1 MRPNFSQ
8 TIRPCLQATLKNYQS
23 MNYLTLDNVS
33 KSYGPK
39 ILFKDISLLINKG
52 ERIALVAKNGT
63 GKTSLLRVLAGTEG
77 VEGENAKIIFAKGVT
92 IGYLEQDPI
101 LNETLTAIEAVFD
114 SDNRNI
120 IAIKNYEKA
129 LLDNDPLS
137 IQKSLEVLDEL
148 HAWDFEAK
156 IQEILSKL
164 KIDGFLNQSVKT
176 LSGGQKKRLALAK
189 LLIDMPDFIILDEPT
204 NHLDL
209 DMIEWLE
216 VYFTQASITLF
227 TVTHDR
233 YFLDA
238 VCNTIIELEGGKFYR
253 YNGTSRGNREGN
265 YGYYLEQKALR
276 QEVDSANM
284 AKNRKLF
291 LRELDWMRRQ
301 PQARTTKAQS
311 RIDDFHEIKEKV
323 SGKRDNEDLQMD
335 IKASWMGSKILELHN
350 VALSFDDIK
359 IVQDFSYKFK
369 KGERIGIVGA
379 NGTGKSTFLKLMLGE
394 MMPDGGKVVI
404 GETINFGYYNQDGM
418 VFKDDKRVIDVIT
431 DIAEYIPLEKGQK
444 LTAAGLL
451 ERFLFSREQQQVMA
465 SQLSGGEKR
474 RLYLLTI
481 LMKNPNFL
489 ILDEPT
495 NDLDIL
501 TLNVLED
508 FLQNQFTGCLV
519 VVTHDRYFMDKLV
532 DHLFIFEGEGQIKDY
547 NGNYTEYRELKKLE
561 SRGGAKVTAPTP
573 SNNTQ
578 KANDN
583 ERKEYNRLEK
593 ELEKLEKRKAEIE
606 NKFNDTANL
615 KTDDITKLS
624 KELQD
629 IQSQVDMKE
638 MRWLELSE
646 LV

>member
-1 MRPNFSQ
+1 
-8 TIRPCLQATLKNYQS
+8 

-77 VEGENAKIIFAKGVT
+77 VEGETAKILFAKGISV
-92 IGYLEQDPI
+92 GYLEQDPI

-120 IAIKNYEKA
+120 QAIKNYEKA
-129 LLDNDPLS
+129 LLENDPLS
-137 IQKSLEVLDEL
+137 IQKSLEVLEEL
-148 HAWDFEAK
+148 QAWDFEAK
-156 IQEILSKL
+156 IKEILSKL
-164 KIDGFLNQSVKT
+164 KIDSFLNQSVKT
-176 LSGGQKKRLALAK
+176 LSGGQKKRLAK
-189 LLIDMPDFIILDEPT
+189 LLIDAPDFIVLDEPT

-216 VYFTQASITLF
+216 VYFTQSSMTLF
-227 TVTHDR
+227 IVTHDR
-233 YFLDA
+233 YFLDS

-253 YNGTSRGNREGN
+253 YKGN

-276 QEVDSANM
+276 QEVDAANM
-284 AKNRKLF
+284 SKTQKLF

-301 PQARTTKAQS
+301 PKARTTKAQS
-311 RIDDFHEIKEKV
+311 RIDVFHEIKEKV
-323 SGKRDNEDLQMD
+323 SGKRENEDIQMD
-335 IKASWMGSKILELHN
+335 IKATWMGSKILELHN
-350 VALSFDDIK
+350 VALSFDSKK
-359 IVQDFSYKFK
+359 IVGDFSYKFK
-369 KGERIGIVGA
+369 KGERIGIVGS
-379 NGTGKSTFLKLMLGE
+379 NGTGKTTFLKLITGAL
-394 MMPDGGKVVI
+394 MPDGGKVVI

-418 VFKDDKRVIDVIT
+418 AFKDGKRVIDIIT
-431 DIAEYIPLEKGQK
+431 DIAEYIPLEKGLK
-444 LTAAGLL
+444 LTASGLL
-451 ERFLFSREQQQVMA
+451 ERFLFARDQQQVIA

-532 DHLFIFEGEGQIKDY
+532 EHLFIFEGDGQIRDY
-547 NGNYTEYRELKKLE
+547 NGNYTEYRELKKNE
-561 SRGGAKVTAPTP
+561 NREQNNKGTTP
-573 SNNTQ
+573 SVSNTS
-578 KANDN
+578 ATLSEA
-583 ERKEYNRLEK
+583 ERKEFKRLEK
-593 ELEKLEKRKAEIE
+593 EIEKLETRKGDIE
-606 NKFNDTANL
+606 NKFNDAANL
-615 KTDDITKLS
+615 KPEDIAKLS

-629 IQSQVDMKE
+629 IQEQLEFKE

>member
-1 MRPNFSQ
+1 
-8 TIRPCLQATLKNYQS
+8 

-77 VEGENAKIIFAKGVT
+77 VEGENAKILFAKGISV
-92 IGYLEQDPI
+92 GYLEQDPI
-101 LNETLTAIEAVFD
+101 LNDTLTAIEAVFD

-120 IAIKNYEKA
+120 QAIKNYEKA
-129 LLDNDPLS
+129 LLENDPLS

-148 HAWDFEAK
+148 QAWDFEAK
-156 IQEILSKL
+156 IKEILSKL

-189 LLIDMPDFIILDEPT
+189 LLIDAPDFTILDEPT

-216 VYFTQASITLF
+216 VYFTQSSMTLF
-227 TVTHDR
+227 IVTHDR
-233 YFLDA
+233 YFLDS
-238 VCNTIIELEGGKFYR
+238 VCNTIIELDAGKFYR
-253 YNGTSRGNREGN
+253 YKGN

-276 QEVDSANM
+276 QEVDAANM
-284 AKNRKLF
+284 SKTQKLF

-301 PQARTTKAQS
+301 PKARTTKAQS
-311 RIDDFHEIKEKV
+311 RIDTFHEIKEKV
-323 SGKRDNEDLQMD
+323 SGKRENEDIQMD

-350 VALSFDDIK
+350 VALSFDNKK
-359 IVQDFSYKFK
+359 IVGDFSYKFK
-369 KGERIGIVGA
+369 KGERIGIVGS
-379 NGTGKSTFLKLMLGE
+379 NGTGKTTFLKLITGAL
-394 MMPDGGKVVI
+394 MPDGGKVVI

-418 VFKDDKRVIDVIT
+418 AFKDGKRVIDIIT
-431 DIAEYIPLEKGQK
+431 DIAEYIPLEKGMK
-444 LTAAGLL
+444 LTASGLL
-451 ERFLFSREQQQVMA
+451 ERFLFAREQQQVIA

-532 DHLFIFEGEGQIKDY
+532 EHLFIFEGDGQIKDY
-547 NGNYTEYRELKKLE
+547 NGNYTEYRELKKIE
-561 SRGGAKVTAPTP
+561 NREQNNKGTPPSVSNTSVTISEA
-573 SNNTQ
+573 
-578 KANDN
+578 
-583 ERKEYNRLEK
+583 ERKEFKRLEK
-593 ELEKLEKRKAEIE
+593 EIEKLETRKREIE
-606 NKFNDTANL
+606 NKFNDAANL
-615 KTDDITKLS
+615 KPEDITKLS

-629 IQSQVDMKE
+629 IQEQLEFKE

>member
-1 MRPNFSQ
+1 
-8 TIRPCLQATLKNYQS
+8 

-92 IGYLEQDPI
+92 IGYLEQDPV

-253 YNGTSRGNREGN
+253 YKGN

-350 VALSFDDIK
+350 VGLSFDDIK
-359 IVQDFSYKFK
+359 IVKDFSYKFK

-404 GETINFGYYNQDGM
+404 GETISFGYYNQDGM
-418 VFKDDKRVIDVIT
+418 TFKDDKRVIDVIT

-444 LTAAGLL
+444 LTATGLL

-532 DHLFIFEGEGQIKDY
+532 DHLFIFEGDGQIKDY
-547 NGNYTEYRELKKLE
+547 NGNYTEYRELKKAE
-561 SRGGAKVTAPTP
+561 SRGVTKVTTPTP